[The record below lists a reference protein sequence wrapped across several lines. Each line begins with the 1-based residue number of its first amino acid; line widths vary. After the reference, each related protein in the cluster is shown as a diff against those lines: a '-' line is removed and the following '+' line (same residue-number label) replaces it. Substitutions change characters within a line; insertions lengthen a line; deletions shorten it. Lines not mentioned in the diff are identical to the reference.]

1 MIKSKFTFFQMQ
13 AKRTFANASELI
25 EPGFCDAPKVLNA
38 VDMVM
43 AVSKFITSML
53 DPIVL
58 FITEVYKAV
67 IGLKSIGIN
76 RRVLIDL
83 LLYNGHQ
90 RASGAVFNNLGVNL
104 TTAFDQA
111 KDNVF
116 TPCPTTPDPSY
127 SPGSKVAFV
136 NLNFT
141 GIKGTL
147 LLTVVSHSFS
157 DFIKNSV
164 DRLSGRTRQFSNFC
178 RFNIQGK
185 QLNNLP
191 NFCLRNS

>member
-25 EPGFCDAPKVLNA
+25 EPRFCDSPEVLNA
-38 VDMVM
+38 IDMVM
-43 AVSKFITSML
+43 AIRKFIASML

-67 IGLKSIGIN
+67 IGLKSIGID

-90 RASGAVFNNLGVNL
+90 RASGAVFNNLGIHL

-111 KDNVF
+111 EDNVF
-116 TPCPTTPDPSY
+116 TLGAATPDPSY

-136 NLNFT
+136 NLHFT

-147 LLTVVSHSFS
+147 LLAVVSHAFS

-164 DRLSGRTRQFSNFC
+164 NGLPGKTRQFSNFC

-191 NFCLRNS
+191 NFGLRNS

>member
-1 MIKSKFTFFQMQ
+1 MIKPKFTFFQMQ
-13 AKRTFANASELI
+13 AKSTFANASELV
-25 EPGFCDAPKVLNA
+25 EPGFCDSPKVLNSI
-38 VDMVM
+38 DMVM

-58 FITEVYKAV
+58 FITEVHKSIV
-67 IGLKSIGIN
+67 GLKSIGIN
-76 RRVLIDL
+76 RRGLIDL

-90 RASGAVFNNLGVNL
+90 RASGAVFNNLGINL
-104 TTAFDQA
+104 TTAFDQTE
-111 KDNVF
+111 DNVF
-116 TPCPTTPDPSY
+116 TPCPAAPDPSD

-136 NLNFT
+136 NFDFT

-147 LLTVVSHSFS
+147 LLTVVSHAFS

-164 DRLSGRTRQFSNFC
+164 NGLSRKTCQFSNFC

-185 QLNNLP
+185 QLNNLT
-191 NFCLRNS
+191 NFGLRNS

>member
-25 EPGFCDAPKVLNA
+25 EPGFCDSPKVLNSI
-38 VDMVM
+38 DMVM

-58 FITEVYKAV
+58 LITKVYKAV
-67 IGLKSIGIN
+67 VGLKSIGIN
-76 RRVLIDL
+76 CRVLIDL

-111 KDNVF
+111 EDNVF

-136 NLNFT
+136 NLHFT

-147 LLTVVSHSFS
+147 LLTVVSHAFS

-164 DRLSGRTRQFSNFC
+164 NGLPGKTRQFSNFC

>member
-1 MIKSKFTFFQMQ
+1 MIKSKFTFFKVQT
-13 AKRTFANASELI
+13 KSTFANAPELI
-25 EPGFCDAPKVLNA
+25 EPRFCDAPEVLNA
-38 VDMVM
+38 IDMIM
-43 AVSKFITSML
+43 TIGKFITSMR

-90 RASGAVFNNLGVNL
+90 RASGAVFNNLGVNP

-111 KDNVF
+111 EDNVF
-116 TPCPTTPDPSY
+116 TPCPTTPDPSD
-127 SPGSKVAFV
+127 SPCSKVAFV
-136 NLNFT
+136 DLNFT
-141 GIKGTL
+141 CIKGTL
-147 LLTVVSHSFS
+147 LLAVFSDAFS

-164 DRLSGRTRQFSNFC
+164 NGLSGKTRQFSNFC
-178 RFNIQGK
+178 RLNIQGK
-185 QLNNLP
+185 QLNNLS
-191 NFCLRNS
+191 NFGLRNS